1 MSYEDLEPTAARDLL
16 DQEPDLVVL
25 DVRTAPEF
33 VRHRIAGAVLIP
45 VQELAMRTAELD
57 PARRHL
63 VVCEHGV
70 RSVAACQILAA
81 NGFEQ
86 CSNLRGG
93 MARWVGEGLP
103 FEAGAPGS

>member
-70 RSVAACQILAA
+70 RSVAACFGICLWLQTASTSL
-81 NGFEQ
+81 GWQVDEEEL
-86 CSNLRGG
+86 S
-93 MARWVGEGLP
+93 
-103 FEAGAPGS
+103 